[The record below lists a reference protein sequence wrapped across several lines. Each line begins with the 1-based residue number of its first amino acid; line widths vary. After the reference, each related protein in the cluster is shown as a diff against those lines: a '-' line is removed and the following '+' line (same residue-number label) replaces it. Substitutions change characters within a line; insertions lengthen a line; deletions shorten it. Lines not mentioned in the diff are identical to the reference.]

1 MLKFIFLTSS
11 SYSGST
17 LLAFMMGCH
26 PRIATV
32 SELTGIIPGEDT
44 DRYLCSCGEK
54 IKACNFWRMVSTQMQ
69 EVYKDFSYKNFK
81 TIYVPKS
88 ESLIDRLQ
96 FSNLRCNILSDIR
109 DYIYQKIPTCYH
121 YASNIT
127 KRNIDLANVI
137 LDLSKKD
144 VFFDASKNP
153 NRIKFFAKNIKCEFK
168 VIHLVKDGRG
178 VFDSFKRYNPKIS
191 DFDAILVWKNQNKFI
206 ERTFKYVEKQN
217 RYLLLYRDLATNPER
232 ELTKLFDFIGVQYTS
247 QCLDFKNFD
256 HHIIGNTKMRLGSI
270 NDIYYDE
277 KWRRSLSSEQLK
289 LFDRLAGKLNRSYG
303 YYSK

>member
-32 SELTGIIPGEDT
+32 SELTGIIPGEDV
-44 DRYLCSCGEK
+44 DRYLCSCGKK
-54 IKACNFWRMVSTQMQ
+54 IKICNFWRAVSTRMQ
-69 EVYKDFSYKNFK
+69 EVYQDFSYKNFK
-81 TIYVPKS
+81 TGYVPIS
-88 ESLIDRLQ
+88 DSFVHRLQ
-96 FSNLRCNILSDIR
+96 FSNLRSNIISDIR
-109 DYIYQKIPTCYH
+109 DYIYQRIPTYYH

-137 LDLSKKD
+137 LDLTNKD

-178 VFDSFKRYNPKIS
+178 VFDSIKRYNPKIS
-191 DFDAILVWKNQNKFI
+191 DLDAILVWKKQNRFI
-206 ERTFKYVEKQN
+206 ERALKYVEKQN
-217 RYLLLYRDLATNPER
+217 RYLLLYRDLATDPEG
-232 ELTKLFDFIGVQYTS
+232 ELSKLCEFIGIEYDS
-247 QCLDFKNFD
+247 RCLNFKNFD
-256 HHIIGNTKMRLGSI
+256 HHIIGNAKIRLGSI
-270 NDIYYDE
+270 NEIYYDE
-277 KWRRSLSSEQLK
+277 KWRRSLSSKQLK
-289 LFDRLAGKLNRSYG
+289 LFDHLAGKMNRKYG
-303 YYSK
+303 YTY